1 MVPAY
6 YEYWRTGRLLKG
18 IIVNL
23 ALPPIINESFVLVH
37 LTGMAILVGAFI
49 VNMRSKT
56 NFPFQLMVWGASIQL
71 FTGTILVG
79 LSYMSADGPVDNTK
93 ISVKAILATGA
104 LIAAIIGAVRQS
116 KGETKLQPFFHMAG
130 GFAVINLI
138 IAVLWNA
145 ELYS

>member
-1 MVPAY
+1 
-6 YEYWRTGRLLKG
+6 
-18 IIVNL
+18 
-23 ALPPIINESFVLVH
+23 
-37 LTGMAILVGAFI
+37 
-49 VNMRSKT
+49 
-56 NFPFQLMVWGASIQL
+56 
-71 FTGTILVG
+71 
-79 LSYMSADGPVDNTK
+79 MSPDGPVDNTK
-93 ISVKAILATGA
+93 ISVKAILTIGA